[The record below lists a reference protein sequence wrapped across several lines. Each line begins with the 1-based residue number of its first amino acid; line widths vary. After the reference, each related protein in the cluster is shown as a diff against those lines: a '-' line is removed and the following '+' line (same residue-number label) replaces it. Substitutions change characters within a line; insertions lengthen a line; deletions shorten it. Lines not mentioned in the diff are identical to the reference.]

1 MSWLDAAWPLVR
13 DHLPPAPARVLE
25 LGCGGKGGFVPRLIA
40 DGFDA
45 VGVDPAAPDGPGYV
59 RAEFEHAD
67 LPASVNAVVASLSLH
82 HVADPAATIDRIAD
96 VLEPEGTVIVLE
108 WASERFD
115 DGTARWCFER
125 LGPDDTPTWLH
136 RRRDEWQASGKAWP
150 RYLQDWTAEHGV
162 HRGDDVVRLL
172 DARLRRR
179 LVEHGPYFFPDLA
192 DTSEKEE
199 REAIDAGRIQAA
211 RIKWVGER
219 SSAT

>member
-1 MSWLDAAWPLVR
+1 VSWLTVAWPLVR

-25 LGCGGKGGFVPRLIA
+25 LGCGGKGGFVPMLLA

-45 VGVDPAAPDGPGYV
+45 VGVDPAAPDGPRYM

-67 LPASVNAVVASLSLH
+67 LPASVDAVVASLSLH

-96 VLEPEGTVIVLE
+96 VLEPEGTLVVLE

-115 DGTARWCFER
+115 EGTAHWCFER
-125 LGPDDTPTWLH
+125 LGPDDAPTWLH
-136 RRRDEWQASGKAWP
+136 RRRDEWRASGKSWP
-150 RYLQDWTAEHGV
+150 GYLRDWTAEHGV

-179 LVEHGPYFFPDLA
+179 LIEHGPYFFPDLA
-192 DTSEKEE
+192 DISEAEE
-199 REAIDAGRIQAA
+199 QDAIDAGRIRAA
-211 RIKWVGER
+211 RIRWVGQKR
-219 SSAT
+219 A